1 MSETPAKFTLLIT
14 EKVVELAATL
24 CAGARDLCLE
34 KPEETVVNALLSGIV
49 TFLLRSGATDEQ
61 VSTWLEANALE
72 MRDGTRTRTDPEGS
86 PSITTRP
93 APSLSRDRGL
103 RR

>member
-14 EKVVELAATL
+14 EKVVELATTL
-24 CAGARDLCLE
+24 CAGARGLSFE

-49 TFLLRSGATDEQ
+49 TFLLRSGATNEQ

-72 MRDGTRTRTDPEGS
+72 MRDGTSTMRYNHKVNEVKGVKPD
-86 PSITTRP
+86 
-93 APSLSRDRGL
+93 
-103 RR
+103 